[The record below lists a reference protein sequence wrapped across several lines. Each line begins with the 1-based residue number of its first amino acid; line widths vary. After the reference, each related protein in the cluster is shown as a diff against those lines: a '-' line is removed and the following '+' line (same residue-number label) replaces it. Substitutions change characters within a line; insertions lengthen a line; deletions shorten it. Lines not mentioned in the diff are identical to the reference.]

1 MKELRED
8 GGDKRLGDVGER
20 RAGEEGVGAL
30 PHVPRA
36 LTCLLRSQGF
46 QPPSLCQTEATIS
59 LEKHQIILDFKV
71 ISTEHRLLC
80 WWSSE
85 MSQ

>member
-36 LTCLLRSQGF
+36 LTCLQRSQGL
-46 QPPSLCQTEATIS
+46 QPP
-59 LEKHQIILDFKV
+59 
-71 ISTEHRLLC
+71 LLFVKLRQPFL
-80 WWSSE
+80 WKSIG
-85 MSQ
+85 

>member
-36 LTCLLRSQGF
+36 VTCLQRSQGL
-46 QPPSLCQTEATIS
+46 QPPLLFVRMRQHFFRKASTNIVFQDYFHRTQASLLVEQ
-59 LEKHQIILDFKV
+59 
-71 ISTEHRLLC
+71 
-80 WWSSE
+80 
-85 MSQ
+85 